1 MITNYVL
8 ERGNIGIGPN
18 KMQAYLNM
26 MQERGFITTRNLQD
40 GVFGPLTEQAV
51 REWQRYVNLPITGII
66 DNDTW
71 DSIVNKLRE
80 LRIVTNIPVAS
91 SDFFLSSGDRG
102 ISIFKMQEYLNEIA
116 QTNKCL
122 RPIPIDGIY
131 GPRTVATVQQFQYL
145 YDLNIDGVI
154 GKATWDAI
162 VNERNSL

>member
-1 MITNYVL
+1 MTTNYVL
-8 ERGNIGIGPN
+8 ERGSIGIGPN

-26 MQERGFITTRNLQD
+26 MQDRGFITTRNAQD
-40 GVFGPLTEQAV
+40 GVFGQLTEQAV
-51 REWQRYVNLPITGII
+51 REWQRYVHLPISGKI

-71 DSIVNKLRE
+71 DSIVNRLRE
-80 LRIVTNIPVAS
+80 EHIITNVPLAS
-91 SDFFLSSGDRG
+91 SDYFLSLGDRG

-116 QTNKCL
+116 TVNKCL

-131 GPRTVATVQQFQYL
+131 GPRTVTAVQQFQYL

-162 VNERNSL
+162 VNNRNSI